1 MTDIAQK
8 ALALINEILKERRI
22 GGDCD
27 TIYRATDAT
36 DEALCR
42 AIEQHEAFR
51 QEVSE
56 FALGVREY
64 MACCNVLGWQGE
76 CDNFIITKPD
86 PLAEAMLEIGV
97 IPNAPALRAA
107 LEARGL
113 TITTVEKD

>member
-1 MTDIAQK
+1 MTDTIGQK

-51 QEVSE
+51 QEVSG
-56 FALGVREY
+56 AAQEY
-64 MACCNVLGWQGE
+64 EEAGYPMAWEGFEQ
-76 CDNFIITKPD
+76 FILPAPKPD

-113 TITTVEKD
+113 EIREKNDDK